1 MGTPQF
7 ALHLFFTAAAYN
19 KNAAALQKQDS
30 CAFVIYPAALVRRLC
45 FLLCSSGCF
54 LVDLALIIHREHD
67 DQNGHSGKDHGD
79 GRGGD
84 GKEVAA
90 LDVHVADEVLFAHG
104 SQNESQQNGRK
115 RELVLIHQPA
125 NDAEGYANAHIKGIF
140 VDGEGTQQRDDQNDG
155 VQHLFLHR
163 NDLGKEADAQ
173 TAYSQHT
180 EVCQHQSRK
189 HAVNGGQ
196 LSDIHHGA
204 RGDALHDKGT
214 QQDRG
219 DGVAGNTQRQQ
230 RDHST
235 AGAAVVGRLGSSN
248 AVGDTGAV
256 QLRVLAGRLAGT
268 VGDEHRNIT
277 ACTGD
282 STDEGADKAA
292 GKDVG
297 PDLTDGFE
305 IRQHI
310 GDLFLRLLLLLLA
323 ADDALH
329 AGDDLGDGEQT
340 DQCGDE
346 LEAVQQAGLL
356 GGDKARDAIGGIQ
369 TYGTQQHT
377 KEGADQTLCHRFAG
391 DGNDDGQTKDSQHEH
406 FAGAKVHGHISH
418 QRREEG
424 HDQSTDDAAAEG
436 SEHCNGQSLAGLSL
450 LAHGLTVQQGG
461 GSSRGAGGM
470 DQDGR
475 DRAAV
480 HTAAVDAQQQ
490 ADGRDQIHTKRERN
504 EQRHAHGG
512 GHARDR
518 AQQNAAVQAVPLPK
532 KADFYASAAQAQ
544 QSPYLSAAC
553 FSVLLFPLFTVPRL
567 FAAVCIFSRKRPKA
581 AYPKYA
587 VLETEL

>member
-30 CAFVIYPAALVRRLC
+30 CAFVIYPAVLVRRLC

-67 DQNGHSGKDHGD
+67 DQNGHSGKDHSD

-256 QLRVLAGRLAGT
+256 QLRVLAGRLAGA

-346 LEAVQQAGLL
+346 LEAVQQA
-356 GGDKARDAIGGIQ
+356 
-369 TYGTQQHT
+369 
-377 KEGADQTLCHRFAG
+377 
-391 DGNDDGQTKDSQHEH
+391 
-406 FAGAKVHGHISH
+406 
-418 QRREEG
+418 
-424 HDQSTDDAAAEG
+424 
-436 SEHCNGQSLAGLSL
+436 
-450 LAHGLTVQQGG
+450 
-461 GSSRGAGGM
+461 
-470 DQDGR
+470 
-475 DRAAV
+475 
-480 HTAAVDAQQQ
+480 
-490 ADGRDQIHTKRERN
+490 DGRDQIHTKRERN

-518 AQQNAAVQAVPLPK
+518 AQQNAAVQTVPLPK
-532 KADFYASAAQAQ
+532 KADFYTSAA
-544 QSPYLSAAC
+544 
-553 FSVLLFPLFTVPRL
+553 
-567 FAAVCIFSRKRPKA
+567 
-581 AYPKYA
+581 
-587 VLETEL
+587 

>member
-30 CAFVIYPAALVRRLC
+30 CAFVIYPAVLVRRLC

-115 RELVLIHQPA
+115 WELVLIHQPA

-189 HAVNGGQ
+189 HAV
-196 LSDIHHGA
+196 
-204 RGDALHDKGT
+204 T
-214 QQDRG
+214 
-219 DGVAGNTQRQQ
+219 
-230 RDHST
+230 
-235 AGAAVVGRLGSSN
+235 
-248 AVGDTGAV
+248 
-256 QLRVLAGRLAGT
+256 
-268 VGDEHRNIT
+268 
-277 ACTGD
+277 
-282 STDEGADKAA
+282 

-310 GDLFLRLLLLLLA
+310 GDLFLRLLLLLLT

-356 GGDKARDAIGGIQ
+356 GGDKARDASS
-369 TYGTQQHT
+369 
-377 KEGADQTLCHRFAG
+377 F
-391 DGNDDGQTKDSQHEH
+391 
-406 FAGAKVHGHISH
+406 
-418 QRREEG
+418 
-424 HDQSTDDAAAEG
+424 
-436 SEHCNGQSLAGLSL
+436 
-450 LAHGLTVQQGG
+450 GG
-461 GSSRGAGGM
+461 GALKKFALLR
-470 DQDGR
+470 
-475 DRAAV
+475 
-480 HTAAVDAQQQ
+480 QQYRQ
-490 ADGRDQIHTKRERN
+490 KQYRSYIFLPRERN
-504 EQRHAHGG
+504 GTVIKLRSHFA
-512 GHARDR
+512 
-518 AQQNAAVQAVPLPK
+518 
-532 KADFYASAAQAQ
+532 
-544 QSPYLSAAC
+544 LS
-553 FSVLLFPLFTVPRL
+553 
-567 FAAVCIFSRKRPKA
+567 
-581 AYPKYA
+581 
-587 VLETEL
+587 

>member
-30 CAFVIYPAALVRRLC
+30 CAFVIYPAVLVKRLC

-67 DQNGHSGKDHGD
+67 DQNGHSGKDHSD

-204 RGDALHDKGT
+204 RSDALHDKGT

-219 DGVAGNTQRQQ
+219 DGVAGNTQRQP
-230 RDHST
+230 
-235 AGAAVVGRLGSSN
+235 V
-248 AVGDTGAV
+248 
-256 QLRVLAGRLAGT
+256 
-268 VGDEHRNIT
+268 
-277 ACTGD
+277 
-282 STDEGADKAA
+282 
-292 GKDVG
+292 
-297 PDLTDGFE
+297 
-305 IRQHI
+305 
-310 GDLFLRLLLLLLA
+310 
-323 ADDALH
+323 
-329 AGDDLGDGEQT
+329 
-340 DQCGDE
+340 
-346 LEAVQQAGLL
+346 
-356 GGDKARDAIGGIQ
+356 
-369 TYGTQQHT
+369 
-377 KEGADQTLCHRFAG
+377 
-391 DGNDDGQTKDSQHEH
+391 
-406 FAGAKVHGHISH
+406 
-418 QRREEG
+418 
-424 HDQSTDDAAAEG
+424 
-436 SEHCNGQSLAGLSL
+436 
-450 LAHGLTVQQGG
+450 
-461 GSSRGAGGM
+461 
-470 DQDGR
+470 
-475 DRAAV
+475 
-480 HTAAVDAQQQ
+480 
-490 ADGRDQIHTKRERN
+490 
-504 EQRHAHGG
+504 
-512 GHARDR
+512 
-518 AQQNAAVQAVPLPK
+518 
-532 KADFYASAAQAQ
+532 
-544 QSPYLSAAC
+544 
-553 FSVLLFPLFTVPRL
+553 
-567 FAAVCIFSRKRPKA
+567 
-581 AYPKYA
+581 
-587 VLETEL
+587 